1 MHGFNG
7 GSWRGMRWA
16 GLAVVAAWTL
26 GGTGPTQAQSY
37 PNRPIRLVVGFS
49 PGGGTDVVA
58 RVVGQKVSEA
68 LGQQIIIDNRPGATG
83 TIGANA
89 VAKSAPDGYTL
100 LVAHVNSNAIAPSIF
115 TKLPYDARKDFA
127 PVIYL
132 GYVPNVLVVNAKIPA
147 KNVKELVAYAKQHP
161 GELSFAS
168 SGNGSTQH
176 LAGEMLKLAAG
187 INIVH
192 VPYKGSGQ
200 AITDLLAGVVQ
211 MNIDTM
217 PPVIEHIKSGSLRA
231 LAVTTPKRATQLPDV
246 PTFVEEGMAGFTMTN
261 WYGIAGPAGMS
272 QEIVRRLNQEFEK
285 ALSAPDVRAKL
296 VPVGAEL
303 AGGSAAEFDA
313 FIRSD
318 IDKYAKLVKDAHI
331 QTE

>member
-1 MHGFNG
+1 MTSKLPLAALLG
-7 GSWRGMRWA
+7 A
-16 GLAVVAAWTL
+16 GLMASVF
-26 GGTGPTQAQSY
+26 TGPVQAQAY
-37 PNRPIRLVVGFS
+37 PNHPIRLIVGFS

-68 LGQQIIIDNRPGATG
+68 LGQQVVIENRPGATG
-83 TIGANA
+83 TIAAAA
-89 VAKSAPDGYTL
+89 VAKSPADGYTL
-100 LVAHVNSNAIAPSIF
+100 LVAHVNSNAIAPSVF

-132 GYVPNVLVVNAKIPA
+132 GYVPNVMAVNAKVPA
-147 KNVKELVAYAKQHP
+147 KNLKDFITYARANP
-161 GELSFAS
+161 GQLSFAS

-176 LAGEMLKLAAG
+176 LAGEMLKLTAKV
-187 INIVH
+187 NLVH

-211 MNIDTM
+211 LNIDTM

-246 PTFVEEGMAGFTMTN
+246 PTFEEEGLKGFTMTN
-261 WYGIAGPAGMS
+261 WYGVAAPAGTPP
-272 QEIVRRLNQEFEK
+272 EIVKRLNAEFDK
-285 ALSAPDVRAKL
+285 ALNDKDVKAKL

-313 FIRSD
+313 FIKTE
-318 IDKYAKLVKDAHI
+318 IDKYAKLTKDANVKM
-331 QTE
+331 E

>member
-1 MHGFNG
+1 MTSKLKLAIFCAGYL
-7 GSWRGMRWA
+7 WA
-16 GLAVVAAWTL
+16 AGYTAGV
-26 GGTGPTQAQSY
+26 QAQAY
-37 PNRPIRLVVGFS
+37 PAHPVRLIVGFS

-58 RVVGQKVSEA
+58 RVVGQKVGEA
-68 LGQQIIIDNRPGATG
+68 LGQQVIIENRPGATG
-83 TIGANA
+83 TIAANA
-89 VAKSAPDGYTL
+89 VAKSPPDGYTL
-100 LVAHVNSNAIAPSIF
+100 LVAHVNSNAIAPSVF
-115 TKLPYDARKDFA
+115 SKLPYDARKDFA

-132 GYVPNVLVVNAKIPA
+132 GYVPNVLAVNAAKVPA
-147 KNVKELVAYAKQHP
+147 KNLKELIAYAKLHP

-176 LAGEMLKLAAG
+176 LAGEMLKLTAG

-211 MNIDTM
+211 LNIDTM

-246 PTFVEEGMAGFTMTN
+246 PTFVEEGLKGFTMTN
-261 WYGIAGPAGMS
+261 WYGVAAPAGTS
-272 QEIVRRLNQEFEK
+272 PDIVRRLNQEFDK
-285 ALSAPDVRAKL
+285 ALNAPDVKAKL
-296 VPVGAEL
+296 LPVGAEL

-313 FIRSD
+313 FIKTE
-318 IDKYAKLVKDAHI
+318 IDKYAKLTKDANVKM
-331 QTE
+331 E